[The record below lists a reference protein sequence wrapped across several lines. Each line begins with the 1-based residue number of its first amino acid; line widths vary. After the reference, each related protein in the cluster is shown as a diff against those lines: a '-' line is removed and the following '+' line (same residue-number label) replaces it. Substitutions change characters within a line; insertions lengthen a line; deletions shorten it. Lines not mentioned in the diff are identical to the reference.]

1 MKKKLFMLLIIG
13 ILTIS
18 TTGCRQDD
26 MEDIDIA
33 VTNYPNEFVVQ
44 RLYGKHAKINQVY
57 PDGVDTEKYQ
67 VTKRQK
73 QNYADMGL
81 FVYTG
86 LVEKERNLAVSLL
99 DINKDL
105 KIIDTS
111 YVLETDYSNE
121 ELWLNPSSLLMMA
134 QNVRL
139 GLKEYITSTYLTK
152 EVDEAY
158 NKLKIDLSE
167 LDADYRLTVENTD
180 NKVIVVSDSA
190 LKFLEKFG
198 LKVIC
203 LDSDATDKDIAEVN
217 TMAKAGTIN
226 YIYTFKEEE
235 LSENAKTVM
244 KQNPNLKKLELN
256 KLNVISDKDRD
267 DGKDYITLMNENL
280 DTLKQELYQ

>member
-13 ILTIS
+13 ILAIS

-33 VTNYPNEFVVQ
+33 VTNYPNEFVVE

-57 PDGVDTEKYQ
+57 PDGVNTEKYQ

-121 ELWLNPSSLLMMA
+121 ELWLNPSSW
-134 QNVRL
+134 
-139 GLKEYITSTYLTK
+139 
-152 EVDEAY
+152 
-158 NKLKIDLSE
+158 
-167 LDADYRLTVENTD
+167 
-180 NKVIVVSDSA
+180 
-190 LKFLEKFG
+190 
-198 LKVIC
+198 
-203 LDSDATDKDIAEVN
+203 
-217 TMAKAGTIN
+217 
-226 YIYTFKEEE
+226 
-235 LSENAKTVM
+235 
-244 KQNPNLKKLELN
+244 NP
-256 KLNVISDKDRD
+256 
-267 DGKDYITLMNENL
+267 
-280 DTLKQELYQ
+280 

>member
-13 ILTIS
+13 ILAIS

-33 VTNYPNEFVVQ
+33 VTNYPNEFVVE

-57 PDGVDTEKYQ
+57 PDGVNTEKYQ

-244 KQNPNLKKLELN
+244 KQNLKKLELN

-267 DGKDYITLMNENL
+267 DGKDYKTLMNENL

>member
-13 ILTIS
+13 ILAIS

-33 VTNYPNEFVVQ
+33 VTNYPNEFVVE

-57 PDGVDTEKYQ
+57 PDGVNTEKYQ

-111 YVLETDYSNE
+111 YV
-121 ELWLNPSSLLMMA
+121 LMMA

-244 KQNPNLKKLELN
+244 KQNSNLKKLELN

>member
-13 ILTIS
+13 ILAIS

-33 VTNYPNEFVVQ
+33 VTNYPNEFVVE
-44 RLYGKHAKINQVY
+44 RLYGKHAKVNQVY
-57 PDGVDTEKYQ
+57 PDGVNTEKYQ

-152 EVDEAY
+152 EVNEAY

-244 KQNPNLKKLELN
+244 KQNSNLKKLELN

>member
-13 ILTIS
+13 ILAIS

-33 VTNYPNEFVVQ
+33 VTNYPNEFIVQ

-86 LVEKERNLAVSLL
+86 LVEKERNLAVNLL
-99 DINKDL
+99 DINQNL

-139 GLKEYITSTYLTK
+139 GLKEYISSTYLTK
-152 EVDEAY
+152 EIDESY

-180 NKVIVVSDSA
+180 NKVIVTSDSA

-198 LKVIC
+198 LRVIC
-203 LDSDATDKDIAEVN
+203 LDSNATDKDIADVN
-217 TMAKAGTIN
+217 TMVKAGTIN
-226 YIYTFKEEE
+226 YIYTFKDEE
-235 LSENAKTVM
+235 LSENAKIIM
-244 KQNPNLKKLELN
+244 KQNEGLKKLELN
-256 KLNVISDKDRD
+256 KLSVISDKDRD

-280 DTLKQELYQ
+280 DALKQELYQ